1 MTIRFAGLLSIAAL
15 AITIGAGS
23 ALAADGNGWSIRG
36 VIDSVIGN
44 DAPAEAGAVET
55 LDQRASD
62 PGKTDVSAQGAAA
75 NAGTRSAQLDAAP
88 KGQPV
93 PFSTPDARTGG
104 DGKSVPTSRAEID
117 LSFAP
122 LVRKTA
128 PAVVNVYAARAVP
141 QRRSPFA
148 DDPFFSQ
155 FFGQRQEQARP
166 RMEASLGSGVIVD
179 KSGLIVT
186 NNHVVENADEVK
198 VSLSDGREFDTKVLL
213 KDDKVDLAVL
223 KIQADETFA
232 TLPLSDSDELETGD
246 LVLAIGNPFG
256 IGQTVTNGIV
266 SALARNHIGVDD
278 FGFFIQT
285 DAAIN
290 PGNSGGA
297 LIDMKGRLVG
307 VNTAIFSR
315 SGGSNGI
322 GFAIPSN
329 MVASFVRSARNGGPF
344 ERPYVGASFAS
355 VSPDIANALGLERPT
370 GALVQGVAEG
380 GPAAEAGL
388 KVGDVVLSMNDF
400 QVDNPDALGYR
411 LATAG
416 VGRNATM
423 TVLHDGGRETLT
435 LALKTAPEVPA
446 RDERTLSGDNPLSG
460 VTVLNLSPKVDEERG
475 LATDKTGVVISNIAR
490 GSFAQRFGLRP
501 NDILVALNDED
512 VASTRSL
519 EAMLRQRDY
528 GWKFEIERDGRRL
541 TQVVR

>member
-1 MTIRFAGLLSIAAL
+1 MITRFLALLPIAAL
-15 AITIGAGS
+15 AAGLGAAPS
-23 ALAADGNGWSIRG
+23 VAADGSGWSIRG
-36 VIDSVIGN
+36 VIDSVLGN
-44 DAPAEAGAVET
+44 QESSKSAVSAKPRVAANTDASSSGHLAPFTKPTEQAT
-55 LDQRASD
+55 DD
-62 PGKTDVSAQGAAA
+62 GKTVPA
-75 NAGTRSAQLDAAP
+75 N
-88 KGQPV
+88 
-93 PFSTPDARTGG
+93 
-104 DGKSVPTSRAEID
+104 RAEID

-122 LVRKTA
+122 LVKETA

-148 DDPFFSQ
+148 NDPFFSQ
-155 FFGQRQEQARP
+155 FFGQPQEQGRP

-179 KSGLIVT
+179 KTGLVVT

-213 KDDKVDLAVL
+213 KDAKVDLAVL
-223 KIQADETFA
+223 QIQSDEAFA
-232 TLPLSDSDELETGD
+232 TLPLADSDKLETGD

-329 MVASFVRSARNGGPF
+329 LVASFVRSAKAGGPF

-355 VSPDIANALGLERPT
+355 VSPDIADALGLERPT
-370 GALVQGVAEG
+370 GALVQGLTEG
-380 GPAAEAGL
+380 GPSDEAGL
-388 KVGDVVLSMNDF
+388 KVGDVILSMNDF
-400 QVDNPDALGYR
+400 SIDNPDALGFR

-416 VGRNATM
+416 VGQTATLN
-423 TVLHDGGRETLT
+423 VLHDGSRKTLT
-435 LALKTAPEVPA
+435 LALKSAPEVPR
-446 RDERTLSGDNPLSG
+446 RDERTLSGENPLSG
-460 VTVLNLSPKVDEERG
+460 VTVLNLSPKVDEEMG
-475 LATDKTGVVISNIAR
+475 LSTDKTGVVISKIAR
-490 GSFAQRFGLRP
+490 GTFAQRFGLRP
-501 NDILVALNDED
+501 NDILVALNEKTID
-512 VASTRSL
+512 STRNL
-519 EAMLRQRDY
+519 EAMLRQRGY